1 MKRRSVMLLKCLNG
15 KRANVS
21 GMSACLPS
29 AAVRPARGTR
39 GRALALRPRVAT
51 GLPFRGTG
59 NTIRPAPVLPVGRS
73 RTAPQAMS
81 GEVSARRP
89 GTLVWSLD
97 PAGRAPPGSSPE
109 IPGPGFH
116 LELPLD
122 RSADVGPGA
131 AQTLEEQALEEQA
144 LEEADPGLVVSPPE
158 SPAPFAQTAGRQ
170 RCQANATAICEPFLR

>member
-51 GLPFRGTG
+51 SLPFRGTG

-122 RSADVGPGA
+122 RSGGCRSRCCAD
-131 AQTLEEQALEEQA
+131 
-144 LEEADPGLVVSPPE
+144 
-158 SPAPFAQTAGRQ
+158 AGRAGAG
-170 RCQANATAICEPFLR
+170 RSGSRTGSISARVSSSIRVTRRATTLPGECNRTICDPFLR